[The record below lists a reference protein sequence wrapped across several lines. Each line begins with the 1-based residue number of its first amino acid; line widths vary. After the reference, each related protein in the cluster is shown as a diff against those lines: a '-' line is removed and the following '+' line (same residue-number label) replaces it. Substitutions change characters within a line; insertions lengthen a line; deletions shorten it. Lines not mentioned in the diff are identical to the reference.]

1 MASGKTPAQIRQ
13 LVKGSGGSFEKI
25 RHKPKKFTPEK
36 DRRNTDKNKFKES
49 FSSENV

>member
-36 DRRNTDKNKFKES
+36 DKRNTNKNKFKES
-49 FSSENV
+49 YGSEGV